1 MFPLDPRK
9 SCVLATFSA
18 LLLSACATV
27 EPPTSPATQPLD
39 IRGAI
44 GVVELGPVRLAAEN
58 LYGEGTFI
66 EHGGVFSLVDEENP
80 ADIGS
85 NAETQLLIHS
95 VARPDLRIIM
105 TSAEGHYRVIARRSA
120 GINDIADLKGKRVGT
135 MITSSSGYFL
145 HLMLQREGL
154 SFDDIEL
161 DDIRPYTAITTA
173 LLDGSVD
180 AISIWEPHA
189 ENAIRQLGDDAFVV
203 PAGDVYREIFN
214 INTTAAALADP
225 DKRARIVEFVKA
237 LIEATEATNADPRR
251 AQQLVAVAGDYTVEE
266 IERSWKHHTFLS
278 AFPDDMLDVMV
289 DEEIWLA
296 GYEKREP
303 RSREELARLLDRSVF
318 DEAMAAAAADRPD

>member
-1 MFPLDPRK
+1 MFALEGRIRVVVAAL
-9 SCVLATFSA
+9 SAFS
-18 LLLSACATV
+18 LSACATV
-27 EPPTSPATQPLD
+27 KTETLPVASPLD

-44 GVVELGPVRLAAEN
+44 GVVELGPTRLAAEN

-66 EHGGVFSLVDEENP
+66 EHGGVYSLIDKENP
-80 ADIGS
+80 ADLAT

-105 TSAEGHYRVIARRSA
+105 TLAEGHYRVIARRSA
-120 GINDIADLKGKRVGT
+120 GIESIADLKGKRVGT

-145 HLMLQREGL
+145 HLLLQHEGL
-154 SFDDIEL
+154 SFDDVEL
-161 DDIRPYTAITTA
+161 KDIRPYTAITTA

-189 ENAIRQLGDDAFVV
+189 ENAIRQLGDDALVI

-214 INTTAAALADP
+214 LNTTAAALADP
-225 DKRARIVEFVKA
+225 DKRARIVELMRA
-237 LIEATEATNADPRR
+237 LIEATDATNSDPRR
-251 AQQLVAVAGDYTVEE
+251 AQELVAIAGDYTFEE

-296 GYEKREP
+296 GYQDRAP
-303 RSREELARLLDRSVF
+303 RSREELAVLLDRSVF
-318 DEAMAAAAADRPD
+318 DEARAATGR